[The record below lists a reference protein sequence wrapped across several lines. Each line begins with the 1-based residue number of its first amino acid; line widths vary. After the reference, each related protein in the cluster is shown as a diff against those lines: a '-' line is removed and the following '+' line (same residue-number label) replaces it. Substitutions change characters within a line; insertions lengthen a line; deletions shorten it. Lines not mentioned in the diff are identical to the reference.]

1 MLVFGIAGNRF
12 VSTTFGCQLALQIT
26 HNMLRRAASL
36 LPSSLR
42 AISQAAGPSVQRGY
56 ADLNLSDPQILK
68 KFMGVEE
75 HLGGFPDSRSTL
87 SGMLNE
93 LLEALKQLPDSSD
106 YRRAVEATV
115 QYRLKVLEQND
126 SNLAVEEVLDAHM
139 EELILETKEELGLV
153 PLMTGKQQG
162 RELWAWGETCS
173 SSNSSAVRSN
183 HTIAGFG
190 VVASSLALLAPLQP
204 ACVASTDSNGN
215 DALLRCSVELVLH
228 TWQPSKR

>member
-1 MLVFGIAGNRF
+1 M
-12 VSTTFGCQLALQIT
+12 
-26 HNMLRRAASL
+26 
-36 LPSSLR
+36 
-42 AISQAAGPSVQRGY
+42 QRGY

-75 HLGGFPDSRSTL
+75 HLGVFPDSRSTL

-153 PLMTGKQQG
+153 PLMTSKQQG
-162 RELWAWGETCS
+162 AGAAGRGKPAS
-173 SSNSSAVRSN
+173 SSNSSAQQR
-183 HTIAGFG
+183 TCWCLCWGRCIFIA
-190 VVASSLALLAPLQP
+190 
-204 ACVASTDSNGN
+204 
-215 DALLRCSVELVLH
+215 DAGI
-228 TWQPSKR
+228 